1 MSEFYDPRTARP
13 AKHVDRRAR
22 AGSSS
27 DPTELPSLG
36 EVERRI
42 MQIDDELAKLVEEH
56 YGAAEQ
62 AAVAEA
68 DWKGHRD
75 RVLVGIADRG
85 DKEAADIREARAK
98 CSLVDPLDPHSAS
111 GDDLYR
117 LYKIYEAREKSIDR
131 HIRAVQTRAT
141 ALMSVAK
148 GIRGVT

>member
-1 MSEFYDPRTARP
+1 MLP
-13 AKHVDRRAR
+13 
-22 AGSSS
+22 
-27 DPTELPSLG
+27 ELPSLG

-42 MQIDDELAKLVEEH
+42 MRVDDELADLVEQH
-56 YGAAEQ
+56 YSAAEQ
-62 AAVAEA
+62 AAGAEA
-68 DWKGHRD
+68 DWKSHRD
-75 RVLVGIADRG
+75 RILVAIADRG

-98 CSLVDPLDPHSAS
+98 RARVDPSDPDSAI

-117 LYKIYEAREKSIDR
+117 LYKIFEAREKSIDR